1 MQPSILPEILGT
13 VALEAQ
19 AAGLPVVAPKEGAF
33 PEMLALT
40 GGGLTF
46 APRDPDALA
55 DALRALMDDPGRA
68 DELGARGGGRRAL
81 RARPRR
87 GRNAARSLN

>member
-1 MQPSILPEILGT
+1 VQPSILPEILGT

-55 DALRALMDDPGRA
+55 DALRADG
-68 DELGARGGGRRAL
+68 
-81 RARPRR
+81 
-87 GRNAARSLN
+87 